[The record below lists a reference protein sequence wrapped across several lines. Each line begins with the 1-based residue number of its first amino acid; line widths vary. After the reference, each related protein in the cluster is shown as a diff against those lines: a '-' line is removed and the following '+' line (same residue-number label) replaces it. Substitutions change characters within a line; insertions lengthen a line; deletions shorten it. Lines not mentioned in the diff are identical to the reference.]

1 MPHCIIEH
9 ASKIDGKTL
18 MSLVFEA
25 ALASQL
31 FEVDGSDIKVRALP
45 YDDFITGNSALNFI
59 HVTLK
64 ILSGRSTEQKLM
76 LSNLV
81 LEKLKSHGIKGCAIS
96 VEIVDIARATYVK
109 GSHLSADNKV

>member
-9 ASKIDGKTL
+9 ATEIEGRTL
-18 MSLVFEA
+18 MPLVFEG

-31 FEVDGSDIKVRALP
+31 FEADGSDIKVRALP
-45 YDDFITGNSALNFI
+45 YIDFITGNSELNFI
-59 HVTLK
+59 HVILK

-81 LEKLKSHGIKGCAIS
+81 LAKLKTHGIKRCSIS
-96 VEIVDIARATYVK
+96 VEVVDIERGTYTKEVT
-109 GSHLSADNKV
+109 